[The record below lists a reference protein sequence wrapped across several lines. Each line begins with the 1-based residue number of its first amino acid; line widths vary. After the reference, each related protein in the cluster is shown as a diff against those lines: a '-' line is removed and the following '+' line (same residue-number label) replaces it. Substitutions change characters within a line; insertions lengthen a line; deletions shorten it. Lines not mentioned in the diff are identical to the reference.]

1 MLSRAKFYAVLS
13 SAPPLQVLSKLAIA
27 ALLALVLWFPS
38 AAAQASIHTYP
49 LDNGPRT
56 GAPQTG
62 SMVRSLQT
70 LRDNRDRSW
79 QVVMF
84 FNVIQNQVTDVH
96 IRLAG
101 FPGTVVDR
109 SKPLVVN
116 QGAQTWEL
124 SDVFDLTDRNA
135 SEVGNIGEY
144 DAAEMMRSLER
155 SRPMTL
161 TLSLAA
167 GDVDI
172 TLPPFAVKEWLQL
185 RTQATVPNTLS

>member
-1 MLSRAKFYAVLS
+1 MSYPAKFDRAKPMAPLSRALFRT
-13 SAPPLQVLSKLAIA
+13 LSKIAIA
-27 ALLALVLWFPS
+27 VVLAVALWFP
-38 AAAQASIHTYP
+38 AVAAQASIHTYP
-49 LDNGPRT
+49 LENG
-56 GAPQTG
+56 PQTG

-84 FNVIQNQVTDVH
+84 FNVLHNQVTNVH
-96 IRLAG
+96 LRLAG

-109 SKPLVVN
+109 SKPLVVT

-124 SDVFDLTDRNA
+124 SDVFDLTNRTA

-167 GDVDI
+167 GDIDI
-172 TLPPFAVKEWLQL
+172 TLPPFAVKEWLKL
-185 RTQATVPNTLS
+185 RTQATLPNTLS

>member
-1 MLSRAKFYAVLS
+1 MLPPAKLS
-13 SAPPLQVLSKLAIA
+13 PANFVGALSKIAIA
-27 ALLALVLWFPS
+27 TLLALVLWLPS

-49 LDNGPRT
+49 LENG
-56 GAPQTG
+56 AQTG
-62 SMVRSLQT
+62 SMVRSLQA
-70 LRDNRDRSW
+70 LRDNRDRGW
-79 QVVMF
+79 QVVLF

-109 SKPLVVN
+109 TKPLVVS

-124 SDVFDLTDRNA
+124 LDVFDLTDRNA

-144 DAAEMMRSLER
+144 DAEELMRSLER
-155 SRPMTL
+155 SRRPMTL

-185 RTQATVPNTLS
+185 RLQATAANI